1 MCPLARTSSGP
12 RVVEGGQEITLAKH
26 KPLREQ
32 VVVITG
38 ASSGIGLATARM
50 AANGG
55 AKVVLAARSGDVLA
69 GIAEELG
76 GPGRAIGV
84 AADVGRRQDVQAV
97 ADAAIAAFGGFDTW
111 VNVAGL
117 TVYGPLRD
125 ITEDD
130 HERLI
135 RTNFWGTVN
144 GSLVA
149 VEHLRQRGG
158 ALVNVGS
165 IASDLAFP
173 FQGLYAA
180 SKHAVKGFTDTLR
193 MELIADG
200 APVSVTLV
208 KPASV
213 DTPLP
218 DRARNYMDRQPTLP
232 PPIYPPEEVA
242 NAILHAAVHP
252 QRDIIVG
259 GGGKM
264 FVTGKEFA
272 PGAYDQLAP
281 AIIAL
286 QKRAEPPRHTEGALH
301 VPRAAGQVRG
311 DPPGYVMRTSVYT
324 RASLHPLAGAG
335 LVAAGAGA
343 IGLLARLLRN
353 GRRA

>member
-1 MCPLARTSSGP
+1 MR
-12 RVVEGGQEITLAKH
+12 H

-32 VVVITG
+32 VIVITG

-50 AANGG
+50 AAERG
-55 AKVVLAARSGDVLA
+55 ARVVLAARSGDVLA
-69 GIAEELG
+69 RLAEEIG
-76 GPGRAIGV
+76 TGRAV
-84 AADVGRRQDVQAV
+84 AVTADVGRREDVQAV
-97 ADAAIAAFGGFDTW
+97 ADAALAAFGGFDTW

-117 TVYGPLRD
+117 TVYGPLRE
-125 ITEDD
+125 IAQED

-135 RTNFWGTVN
+135 RTNLWGTVN

-149 VEHLRQRGG
+149 AEHLRARGG
-158 ALVNVGS
+158 ALINVGS

-173 FQGLYAA
+173 FQGLYAT

-193 MELIADG
+193 MELIAED

-208 KPASV
+208 KPASI

-218 DRARNYMDRQPTLP
+218 DRARNYMDCQPTLP

-259 GGGKM
+259 GGGKL
-264 FVTGKEFA
+264 FVMGKEFA
-272 PGAYDQLAP
+272 PGAYDHLAR

-286 QKRAEPPRHTEGALH
+286 QKRPEPPTAPEGALH
-301 VPRAAGQVRG
+301 APRAAGRERG
-311 DPPGYVMRTSVYT
+311 DPPVYVMRTSAYT
-324 RASLHPLAGAG
+324 RATLHPLATAG
-335 LVAAGAGA
+335 VVAAG
-343 IGLLARLLRN
+343 LAATAALLLRGGPF
-353 GRRA
+353 GRSRP

>member
-1 MCPLARTSSGP
+1 MM
-12 RVVEGGQEITLAKH
+12 H

-32 VVVITG
+32 VIVVTG

-50 AANGG
+50 AAERG
-55 AKVVLAARSGDVLA
+55 ARVMLAARSGEVLA
-69 GIAEELG
+69 QVANELG
-76 GPGRAIGV
+76 PKADFV
-84 AADVGRRQDVQAV
+84 VADVGRRADVQAIADKAV
-97 ADAAIAAFGGFDTW
+97 ATFGGFDTW

-117 TVYGPLRD
+117 TVYGPLRE
-125 ITEDD
+125 IAYED

-135 RTNFWGTVN
+135 QTNLWGTVN

-158 ALVNVGS
+158 ALINAGS

-173 FQGLYAA
+173 FQGLYAT
-180 SKHAVKGFTDTLR
+180 SKHGVKGFTDTLR

-208 KPASV
+208 KPASI

-218 DRARNYMDRQPTLP
+218 QRARNYMDREPTLP

-252 QRDIIVG
+252 QRDIFVG
-259 GGGKM
+259 GGGKA
-264 FVTGKEFA
+264 FVMGKQFA
-272 PGAYDQLAP
+272 PGAYDELAP

-286 QKRAEPPRHTEGALH
+286 QKRSECPRDPRGALH
-301 VPRAAGQVRG
+301 APRHAGAVRG
-311 DPPGYVMRTSVYT
+311 DPPVYVMRTSAYT
-324 RASLHPLAGAG
+324 RATLHPLATAGVLAAG
-335 LVAAGAGA
+335 LAATAAVILGT
-343 IGLLARLLRN
+343 RPWP
-353 GRRA
+353 RRR